1 MFGYDAKLAVPFSG
15 IGLGAV
21 FSRSRDETL
30 LVRNPHLTWNPSGE
44 LIFVIE
50 TVWNLR
56 FRTLENPK
64 P

>member
-1 MFGYDAKLAVPFSG
+1 MFGYDPKLAVPFSG

-30 LVRNPHLTWNPSGE
+30 LVKKPHLTWNPSGE

-50 TVWNLR
+50 TVWNLC
-56 FRTLENPK
+56 FRTLNPK